1 MPPAET
7 VDIRPR
13 LILPTLAARD
23 RSSAFRE
30 LVSALVARGLI
41 PTDLEETVLTSL
53 EAREKKLTTA
63 IGHGIALPHASIPR
77 LPEAVTALGRTVG
90 GIEAEA
96 PDGAP
101 VHLFYLVLVPA
112 EEYALHLRTV
122 AAVTRFFRTPDLHA
136 RLHAATDEAALAAV
150 FAS

>member
-53 EAREKKLTTA
+53 EAREKNSPRPSATA
-63 IGHGIALPHASIPR
+63 SPFPTPPSHACPR
-77 LPEAVTALGRTVG
+77 P
-90 GIEAEA
+90 
-96 PDGAP
+96 
-101 VHLFYLVLVPA
+101 
-112 EEYALHLRTV
+112 
-122 AAVTRFFRTPDLHA
+122 
-136 RLHAATDEAALAAV
+136 
-150 FAS
+150 